1 MAIPLTG
8 NAMTSVR
15 LKVTAK
21 YAKCT
26 KIKVTLR
33 KKNRDSVFS
42 CEEALISRSK
52 ERTAFAVSIME
63 GENDDNERI
72 SHYGQFLFPEIS
84 ERRR

>member
-1 MAIPLTG
+1 
-8 NAMTSVR
+8 MTSVR

-21 YAKCT
+21 YVKCIR
-26 KIKVTLR
+26 IKVALR
-33 KKNRDSVFS
+33 KKNRNPVFS

-63 GENDDNERI
+63 GENDDNERV
-72 SHYGQFLFPEIS
+72 SHYGQFLFPEIP